1 MKPARAFLPSLSPIA
16 SVSLLLLSAVGLAA
30 SGCDLIGSKVRS
42 AAGMPPVEKGTI
54 TVVNNG
60 VMQVC
65 KMHVANESEAYL
77 ESYSLIS
84 TQYDYLAPGAKH
96 KFEVMVH
103 GKPLKVRLSACNGT
117 VLKEMHDVALANND
131 AIQVN
136 VP

>member
-1 MKPARAFLPSLSPIA
+1 MNPARAFLPSLSPIA

-84 TQYDYLAPGAKH
+84 TQYDYLAPGAN
-96 KFEVMVH
+96 
-103 GKPLKVRLSACNGT
+103 A
-117 VLKEMHDVALANND
+117 
-131 AIQVN
+131 
-136 VP
+136 